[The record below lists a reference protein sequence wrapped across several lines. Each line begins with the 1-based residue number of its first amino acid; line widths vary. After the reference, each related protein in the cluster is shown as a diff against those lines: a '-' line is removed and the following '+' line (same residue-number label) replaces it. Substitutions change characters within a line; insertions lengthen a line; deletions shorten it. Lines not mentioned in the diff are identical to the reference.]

1 MLVTRNS
8 SISAPSLCSA
18 FAIADSIAFLISPA
32 AFFCV
37 NDKMFSALSTGLPR
51 TRSATS
57 LPFCADRR
65 TPRTDAVV
73 SIVVTLLLL
82 RRHAGLFIGRVALER
97 AGQRKL
103 AQLVAD
109 HVLVDVNG
117 DVLFSI
123 VHSDCQ
129 ADELRQDRRATR
141 PRLDRFLIARRCG
154 RFHLGHQVAVYKR
167 ALF

>member
-73 SIVVTLLLL
+73 SIV
-82 RRHAGLFIGRVALER
+82 HG
-97 AGQRKL
+97 
-103 AQLVAD
+103 
-109 HVLVDVNG
+109 
-117 DVLFSI
+117 
-123 VHSDCQ
+123 DCQ

-141 PRLDRFLIARRCG
+141 PRLNRFLIARRCG
-154 RFHLGHQVAVYKR
+154 RFHLGHQVAIYKR